1 MNIQIKRGV
10 KKKKIPEKKNKKT
23 TKKLKT
29 ELLSHQND

>member
-10 KKKKIPEKKNKKT
+10 KKKKKYQKKNKKT

>member
-10 KKKKIPEKKNKKT
+10 KKKKIPEKKQKNK
-23 TKKLKT
+23 KT

>member
-10 KKKKIPEKKNKKT
+10 KKKKKYQKKNKK